1 MYAMRVPFLFF
12 FSGGGPFGCPPRQS
26 RSPLNTSCTSWF
38 QHLSNSSCIRFSL
51 LRVSA
56 DSTILSFCL
65 QKSYA
70 YPVGRSVFVLI
81 VYGSSGILMAVLEA
95 QEAQERALSCPR
107 CAPRPGSEAAA
118 PAQKLLRW

>member
-1 MYAMRVPFLFF
+1 MGWSFF
-12 FSGGGPFGCPPRQS
+12 FFFFGGGAVGCCPRQS
-26 RSPLNTSCTSWF
+26 HSPLNTSCTSWF

-95 QEAQERALSCPR
+95 QGAQERALSCPR
-107 CAPRPGSEAAA
+107 CAARPRSESAH
-118 PAQKLLRW
+118 PAQNLLP